1 MKRFLT
7 IVVLFSSLIS
17 LSGCSGH
24 SDHKEE
30 IKDPVA
36 NTESTIAIEGMM
48 CEKGCKSTIQSH
60 LREMNGVMHADVDYE
75 GKKAT
80 VSYDNRVISSNDM
93 VEMIN
98 KLADGIYKANLIEEK
113 PIEASSGNT
122 TNINNTDAED
132 EISVSNY
139 DFTLPDFLGI
149 FNEML

>member
-1 MKRFLT
+1 MKRFLA
-7 IVVLFSSLIS
+7 IIVLFSSLVS
-17 LSGCSGH
+17 LNGCSE
-24 SDHKEE
+24 HKEE

-60 LREMNGVMHADVDYE
+60 LREMNGVINADVDYE
-75 GKKAT
+75 GKKAM
-80 VSYDNRVISSNDM
+80 VSYDNRIISSNEM
-93 VEMIN
+93 VDMIN
-98 KLADGIYKANLIEEK
+98 TLADGIYKANLIEEK
-113 PIEASSGNT
+113 PIETSGNST
-122 TNINNTDAED
+122 EIDNADAED